1 MFKTSPNL
9 NALLALLLLVPAP
22 SIGITTELYIFPGI
36 IGHLIAF
43 LSKIW
48 LLVVPIIWLLFIDKE
63 NLKVQYPKGR
73 DLLAGI
79 GLGLLMLSI
88 MLIIYWLLGPQW
100 IDIRYVRDRATQ
112 IGLNSFTIYLL
123 GGAYWIFINSLLEE
137 FVWRWFVYRKCEIL
151 VTPRLAVI
159 ICAVFFTIHHTV
171 GLLAYFDWRTT
182 ILCSLGVFF
191 AGAIWSWC
199 YLKYRSIWTGYISHV
214 FADIAI
220 FIIGWQ
226 LIFA

>member
-1 MFKTSPNL
+1 MFKANSNR
-9 NALLALLLLVPAP
+9 NALLALLLLVPIP
-22 SIGITTELYIFPGI
+22 SIGIASELYIFPGS
-36 IGHLIAF
+36 IGHLF
-43 LSKIW
+43 GLLSKIW
-48 LLVVPIIWLLFIDKE
+48 LLVLPIIWLLFVDKE
-63 NLKVQYPKGR
+63 NLKVQYAKKH
-73 DLLAGI
+73 DLLAGV

-88 MLIIYWLLGPQW
+88 ILISYWLLGAQW
-100 IDIRYVRDRATQ
+100 IDIKYVRDRATQ
-112 IGLNSFTIYLL
+112 VGLNSFSIYLL
-123 GGAYWIFINSLLEE
+123 GSVYWIFINSLLEE
-137 FVWRWFVYRKCEIL
+137 FVWRWFVYRKCEML

-159 ICAVFFTIHHTV
+159 ISALFFTIHHTV
-171 GLLAYFDWRTT
+171 GLTAYFDWRTT

-191 AGAIWSWC
+191 AGVVWSWC